1 MTDAAPRLAPG
12 REHLVCGAC
21 PSLALPLGNFD
32 VVPKPSKES
41 AYERAHGYR
50 VLRDGG
56 TPVCVHPDRVGL
68 PAGAYA
74 SAGVPLP
81 GAGGPADPPPLPE
94 AADGLDQWL
103 LTYLGGVETIVFEAA
118 LQRAHETAATRF
130 APDEVL
136 TALRRVLGSGRL
148 S

>member
-12 REHLVCGAC
+12 REHLVCGVC
-21 PSLALPLGNFD
+21 PSLCLPLGGFD

-74 SAGVPLP
+74 SAGAPLP

-94 AADGLDQWL
+94 GADGLDQWL
-103 LTYLGGVETIVFEAA
+103 LAYLGGVEPLVFEAA
-118 LQRAHETAATRF
+118 LQRVHDVAAARF
-130 APDEVL
+130 PADLVV

>member
-1 MTDAAPRLAPG
+1 M
-12 REHLVCGAC
+12 CGVC
-21 PSLALPLGNFD
+21 PSLCLPLGGFD
-32 VVPKPSKES
+32 VVAKPSKES

-74 SAGVPLP
+74 SGGAPLP
-81 GAGGPADPPPLPE
+81 GAGGPAAPPPLPE
-94 AADGLDQWL
+94 GADGLDQWL
-103 LTYLGGVETIVFEAA
+103 LTYLEGVEPLVFEAA
-118 LQRAHETAATRF
+118 LQRAHEVAAERF
-130 APDEVL
+130 APDAVVA
-136 TALRRVLGSGRL
+136 ALRRILSSGQL